1 MNILWIALL
10 CFTTINIINKHEFAG
25 FQRWHMVAR
34 LDPSDS
40 LDENAP
46 FADHAEETPH
56 QIHPPHAL
64 APVATAEGIQW
75 RTKGGKTCAERY
87 RPSSNWRLCGWVLLP
102 STSLSSLLTGHKYK
116 SWIVTVTSDDLRSPF
131 RRNDHE
137 NSTNMSSLVHLASA
151 WIFLVDLASMAIRMP
166 GGITW
171 KETGALRQ
179 HEEKSL
185 INVWLVVSTPLKNMS
200 QLGSLFPIYGKIIQM
215 FQTTNRMW

>member
-10 CFTTINIINKHEFAG
+10 CFTINNIINKDEFAA
-25 FQRWHMVAR
+25 FKWWHSVAR

-64 APVATAEGIQW
+64 APVATGCDGIQW

-87 RPSSNWRLCGWVLLP
+87 RPSNNWRLCGWVLLP
-102 STSLSSLLTGHKYK
+102 SPSLSSLLTGHKYK
-116 SWIVTVTSDDLRSPF
+116 SRIVTVAGDDLRSPF
-131 RRNDHE
+131 GRNDHE

-151 WIFLVDLASMAIRMP
+151 WIFLADLASMAIRMP
-166 GGITW
+166 GGIAW
-171 KETGALRQ
+171 KKTG
-179 HEEKSL
+179 S
-185 INVWLVVSTPLKNMS
+185 
-200 QLGSLFPIYGKIIQM
+200 
-215 FQTTNRMW
+215 